1 MAYFKISEPNQPT
14 KWIKEV
20 DGANGT
26 ITFQNTK
33 ENAYYQDEGFFAD
46 SELDYLKHHF
56 TKDYPE
62 LEYMTI
68 DSEWGDCEEDV
79 DAVEEDGDVLDAPMD
94 LVGAPAVEAGPQA
107 PIQDDVAMDLY
118 WD

>member
-56 TKDYPE
+56 MKDYPE

-79 DAVEEDGDVLDAPMD
+79 DAADEPMPMD
-94 LVGAPAVEAGPQA
+94 LVGAPAAEARPQA
-107 PIQDDVAMDLY
+107 PIQDDLAWNDLA
-118 WD
+118 WND

>member
-20 DGANGT
+20 DNANAKL
-26 ITFQNTK
+26 TFQN
-33 ENAYYQDEGFFAD
+33 EREGAYYQDEGFFAD
-46 SELDYLKHHF
+46 SELDYIKHHF
-56 TKDYPE
+56 MKDYPE

-68 DSEWGDCEEDV
+68 DSEWGDCEE
-79 DAVEEDGDVLDAPMD
+79 EGDAPMAVD
-94 LVGAPAVEAGPQA
+94 LVREAAGVGPQA
-107 PIQDDVAMDLY
+107 PIQDDVAMYLN

>member
-56 TKDYPE
+56 MKDYPE

-79 DAVEEDGDVLDAPMD
+79 DAADEPMPMD
-94 LVGAPAVEAGPQA
+94 LVGAPAAEARPQA
-107 PIQDDVAMDLY
+107 PIQDDVAMYLN

>member
-20 DGANGT
+20 DNANT
-26 ITFQNTK
+26 KLTFQDK
-33 ENAYYQDEGFFAD
+33 REGAYYQDEGFFAD

-68 DSEWGDCEEDV
+68 DSEWGDCEEEG
-79 DAVEEDGDVLDAPMD
+79 DAGADYIQADEPMAVD
-94 LVGAPAVEAGPQA
+94 LVREAAVGVGPQA
-107 PIQDDVAMDLY
+107 PILDDLAWND
-118 WD
+118 

>member
-46 SELDYLKHHF
+46 SELDYIKHHF
-56 TKDYPE
+56 MKDYPE

-68 DSEWGDCEEDV
+68 DSEWGDCEE
-79 DAVEEDGDVLDAPMD
+79 EGDVLDEPMD
-94 LVGAPAVEAGPQA
+94 MDMVGVQAAGVGPQA
-107 PIQDDVAMDLY
+107 PILDDLAWND
-118 WD
+118 

>member
-46 SELDYLKHHF
+46 SELDYIKHHF
-56 TKDYPE
+56 MKDYPE

-68 DSEWGDCEEDV
+68 DSEWGDCEEDI
-79 DAVEEDGDVLDAPMD
+79 DAVEEDGDVDAADEPMPMD
-94 LVGAPAVEAGPQA
+94 LVGVQAGPVPFQA
-107 PIQDDVAMDLY
+107 DY